1 MAKKP
6 NKKQVRFSIRL
17 KTSFAIQAHLDEFAL
32 LKETAEDLGLSE
44 EETKPF
50 IDLMEA
56 ALIDSLKII
65 FPKDFEA

>member
-17 KTSFAIQAHLDEFAL
+17 KTSFAIQTHLEEFAM
-32 LKETAEDLGLSE
+32 LKKTAEDLGLTE

-50 IDLMEA
+50 VELMET
-56 ALIDSLKII
+56 ALFDSLKII

>member
-50 IDLMEA
+50 IDLMET